1 MKKAIRRDPV
11 PEPKPFIATISI
23 GSLFESILVQLFSNP
38 QKMDARMT
46 RSAPGEN
53 ENLLISSAD
62 SIMLAAVINTIAR
75 ESFRPI
81 LSLNMIRAMRLVA
94 TISKLFS
101 NATLSAFVSLSPAI
115 REIGAAISRMTIASV

>member
-1 MKKAIRRDPV
+1 
-11 PEPKPFIATISI
+11 
-23 GSLFESILVQLFSNP
+23 
-38 QKMDARMT
+38 MT

-81 LSLNMIRAMRLVA
+81 LSLNMMRAMRLVA

-101 NATLSAFVSLSPAI
+101 NATLSAFVSLSPVI